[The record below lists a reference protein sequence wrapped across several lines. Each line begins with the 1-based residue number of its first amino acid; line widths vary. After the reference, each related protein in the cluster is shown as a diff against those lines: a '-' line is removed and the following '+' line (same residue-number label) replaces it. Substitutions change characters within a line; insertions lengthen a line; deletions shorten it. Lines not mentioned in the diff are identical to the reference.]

1 MRSHTGG
8 VISLG
13 HGVITSKSSKQK
25 VNTKSSTEAELVG
38 ASDFVSHT
46 MWTTWF
52 LKDQGYIV
60 ESNIFCQDNQSAI
73 LLEKNGRGSCG
84 EKSRHINIRY
94 FFIKD
99 VFRRE
104 KITVAH
110 CPTERMIADYF
121 TKPLLGSL
129 FTFLRNIIMGITP
142 YPTKERVGDK
152 VCSGAERTEIKSSTA
167 NTGEVQTDE
176 DDTVTSI
183 TTRTTQT

>member
-1 MRSHTGG
+1 LRSHTGG

-13 HGVITSKSSKQK
+13 HGVITTKSSKQK
-25 VNTKSSTEAELVG
+25 INTKSSTEAELVG
-38 ASDFVSHT
+38 ASDFISQT

-52 LKDQGYIV
+52 LRDQGYVV
-60 ESNIFCQDNQSAI
+60 ESNIFYQDNQSAI

-99 VFRRE
+99 VLRRE

-121 TKPLLGSL
+121 TKPLLGNL
-129 FTFLRNIIMGITP
+129 FTTLRNIIMGITP
-142 YPTKERVGDK
+142 YPAKERVGNE
-152 VCSGAERTEIKSSTA
+152 VCPNTEHEKINSGTTGTE
-167 NTGEVQTDE
+167 NTHIETNDTM
-176 DDTVTSI
+176 DDVD
-183 TTRTTQT
+183 QA